1 MIYFLLVLDIL
12 VNNFTKYTSY
22 FFIIYLY
29 QKPFKYYL
37 LTGLILDFLIFNTM
51 FLNTIILLIMYFFNY
66 IFKDLNKENFGNY
79 ILITCFNYL
88 MYIILTNLV
97 MTKNID
103 YILIQIGLNLTIN
116 LIFYILSF
124 RIVRIRQ
131 KS

>member
-51 FLNTIILLIMYFFNY
+51 FLNTIILLIMYFLNY
-66 IFKDLNKENFGNY
+66 MFKDLNKANFGNY

-97 MTKNID
+97 MTKNLD